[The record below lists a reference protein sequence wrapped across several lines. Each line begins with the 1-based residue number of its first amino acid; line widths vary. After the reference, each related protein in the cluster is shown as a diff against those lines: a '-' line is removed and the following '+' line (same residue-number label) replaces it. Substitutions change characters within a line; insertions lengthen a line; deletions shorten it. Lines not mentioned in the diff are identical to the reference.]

1 MSASRWVLITGEYP
15 PEPGGVSDYSRLVAR
30 GLAAAGDEVHVWT
43 PARRSSQA
51 VPRDPGVTLHSLPG
65 KFGRRDLE
73 ALDRGLR
80 RLGKPY
86 RLLVQY
92 VPHAFGCKGMNV
104 PFCWWL
110 SRRPEPV
117 WVMFH
122 EVVFPLSTRQPV
134 SHNFLGVVTRLMA
147 HLVAR
152 KAERI
157 FVSIPAWEAFLPK
170 CSKRRVEWLPVPSNI
185 ATTVSAAE
193 IGAVRGRFA
202 ASDEVILGHFGTYG
216 SHVGSLLARI
226 LPALVSADSRRRA
239 LLIGKGSDVFGA
251 GLLLENPALRGRI
264 AATGPL
270 DHERTPTHLAA
281 CDCLVQPYPDGVSS
295 RRGSLMAGLALGLP
309 IVTNAGP
316 LTDAVWRES
325 DAVALAASP
334 APSDFMDAVEH
345 LLAEP
350 RGMEE
355 LGRRAAEMYQK
366 RFALVRTIETLRS
379 GLGDNEVA
387 A

>member
-1 MSASRWVLITGEYP
+1 MSATRWVLISGEYP

-30 GLAAAGDEVHVWT
+30 GLAVAGDEVHVWA
-43 PARRSSQA
+43 PASSTSI
-51 VPRDPGVTLHSLPG
+51 PTDPGVTVHALTG
-65 KFGRRDLE
+65 KFGPRDLE
-73 ALDRGLR
+73 MLDRGLSR
-80 RLGKPY
+80 VAKPY

-110 SRRPEPV
+110 NRRVEPV
-117 WVMFH
+117 WVMFN
-122 EVVFPLSTRQPV
+122 EVVYPLSTRQPM

-147 HLVAR
+147 TLVAR

-157 FVSIPAWEAFLPK
+157 FVSIPAWEEFLPQ
-170 CSKRRVEWLPVPSNI
+170 SSRRRIAWLPVPSNI
-185 ATTVSAAE
+185 ATTVCAADVE
-193 IGAVRGRFA
+193 AVRGRVA
-202 ASDEVILGHFGTYG
+202 PNGEVILGHFGTYG

-226 LPALVSADSRRRA
+226 LPALLLAKSRRIA
-239 LLIGKGSDVFGA
+239 LLIGKGSDAFA
-251 GLLLENPALRGRI
+251 ASLLADSPALCSRVL
-264 AATGPL
+264 ATGPL
-270 DHERTPTHLAA
+270 AQEQLATHLAA

-316 LTDAVWRES
+316 LTDAIWKECE
-325 DAVALAASP
+325 AVALA
-334 APSDFMDAVEH
+334 PSVDDITDAVEQ

-350 RGMEE
+350 CGMRELSRG
-355 LGRRAAEMYQK
+355 AAELYQK
-366 RFALVRTIETLRS
+366 RFDLSRTIDTLRS
-379 GLGDNEVA
+379 GIRDNVVA